1 MDEGWW
7 DPSQL
12 PSALQSAP
20 SSPVVPSKKQA
31 LLSSDGVKPL
41 ILHLL
46 SSPDGSLKPVVC
58 ILFC

>member
-46 SSPDGSLKPVVC
+46 SRWKLETGRVHIVL
-58 ILFC
+58 LA